1 MREVANGLVCM
12 YRTNTSKAEHF
23 HSWLRTAANDV
34 IGYLNGQSVN
44 HFVAA
49 SFFPF
54 DQKMCFPR
62 QSEWKLRNLCLPRGK
77 SPWKVSNKNKRTH
90 QYVSSMPSKL
100 VSCWMSNMANHFFF
114 CNLYCW
120 FTDSLRWWIVTMDH
134 TSVHTNHHHTTNR
147 CESDFF
153 LGLITVA
160 MPAMAFGCV
169 SYYKY
174 RGFDIVRQHK

>member
-62 QSEWKLRNLCLPRGK
+62 QSEWKLRNLCLLRGK

-114 CNLYCW
+114 LQPLLLIHRLIEMVNCDNGSHLCAHKSSSHDKSMWVW
-120 FTDSLRWWIVTMDH
+120 FFFRFDH
-134 TSVHTNHHHTTNR
+134 GSNASNGIR
-147 CESDFF
+147 MCF
-153 LGLITVA
+153 LL
-160 MPAMAFGCV
+160 
-169 SYYKY
+169 
-174 RGFDIVRQHK
+174 